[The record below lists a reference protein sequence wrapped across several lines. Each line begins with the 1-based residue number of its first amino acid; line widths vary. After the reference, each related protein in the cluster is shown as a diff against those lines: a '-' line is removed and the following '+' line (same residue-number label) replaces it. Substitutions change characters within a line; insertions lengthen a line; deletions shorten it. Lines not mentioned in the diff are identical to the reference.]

1 MERLYIVS
9 MKRTGILLM
18 FAGGGFLLGQP
29 ALAAP
34 TSWTPQSLRIER
46 IVNKTGFVEIK
57 GVRVKAGA
65 TGLPGETVKTIN
77 TRAEV
82 FFPNTTQGVMMPE
95 TELLLGK
102 RCIQL
107 VKSSAAERPRVM
119 LVGKSSVCLGN
130 QNLAKGKSTMI
141 VEQDEAG
148 IFTVAVLAGQAEIG
162 ESDALVDSDYDI
174 LKQFPSITPTLG
186 VGLSGYTN
194 AYPASGG
201 LILGSLNGFV
211 PLSQDRSRSILYSYT
226 TTGSNFDGYW
236 GATTELGYRW
246 FSPSNR
252 STSSVYVGYSGFDS
266 LNCFSNLIN
275 VGAGWDKG
283 RWRFG
288 ASTGFNTGGCDSA
301 FSFGAINIS
310 APIAK
315 MDQFRSAYLSLTPYI
330 LWGDTIPSPSNYYD
344 SSGVGYSPGGR
355 LTLSVPVTESV
366 SLTAFGAADVVNGA
380 SVGGTVK
387 VRFPTGGDIIRDP
400 NLVVPAGT
408 ANTPD
413 TTAQGGEAAGIA
425 QAGTSGDIIINE
437 SYKANFTADG
447 QQIGE
452 VKKIS
457 PDEMIS
463 FISDYLV
470 GIAPLAES
478 NRVARVAAKNNALTT
493 KVAGILGSQF
503 LDVASLPASETA
515 QQPFDI
521 SFFPSAPYG
530 CVATDAGKA
539 YAVQELR
546 NDGKAEA
553 ARRVEAA
560 DKVYLGPGEKISNGW
575 PVTTFASKAYRFGN
589 GGTCSKINSIIND
602 SESYKGPANPVQTE
616 NLN

>member
-1 MERLYIVS
+1 
-9 MKRTGILLM
+9 MKRVSRLLLLTGVATTLSQ
-18 FAGGGFLLGQP
+18 A

-34 TSWTPQSLRIER
+34 ISWTPQSLRLER
-46 IVNKTGFVEIK
+46 IVDKSGFVEIK
-57 GVRVKAGA
+57 GVRVERGA
-65 TGLPGETVKTIN
+65 NALPGETVKTIN

-95 TELLLGK
+95 TVLLLGK

-107 VKSSAAERPRVM
+107 VKSSAKERPRVM

-174 LKQFPSITPTLG
+174 LKQFPSITPSVG

-201 LILGSLNGFV
+201 LILGSLNGFI
-211 PLSQDRSRSILYSYT
+211 PLSQERSRSILYSYT

-266 LNCFSNLIN
+266 LGCFSNLIN
-275 VGAGWDKG
+275 VGAGWEKG

-315 MDQFRSAYLSLTPYI
+315 IDQFRSAYLSLTPYI

-344 SSGVGYSPGGR
+344 NSGVGYSPGGR
-355 LTLSVPVTESV
+355 LTLSVPVTETV
-366 SLTAFGAADVVNGA
+366 SISAFGAADVVNGA
-380 SVGGTVK
+380 SVGGTIK
-387 VRFPTGGDIIRDP
+387 VRFPTGGEVIRDP
-400 NLVVPAGT
+400 NLLTPSGT
-408 ANTPD
+408 AISPEVAT
-413 TTAQGGEAAGIA
+413 
-425 QAGTSGDIIINE
+425 GDIIINE

-503 LDVASLPASETA
+503 LEAASIPASETA

-521 SFFPSAPYG
+521 SFFPAAPYA
-530 CVATDAGKA
+530 CLASDAGKA
-539 YAVQELR
+539 YAVDRLIR
-546 NDGKAEA
+546 DGKYEA
-553 ARRVEAA
+553 AARVEAA

-575 PVTTFASKAYRFGN
+575 PVTTSASQAYRFGN

-602 SESYKGPANPVQTE
+602 SESYDGPSNPVQTV

>member
-1 MERLYIVS
+1 MKKVELYIMLVGS
-9 MKRTGILLM
+9 AAILS
-18 FAGGGFLLGQP
+18 QT

-34 TSWTPQSLRIER
+34 ATWTPQSLRIER
-46 IVNKTGFVEIK
+46 IVNKSGSVEIK

-95 TELLLGK
+95 TVLLLGK

-107 VKSSAAERPRVM
+107 VKSSAGERPRVM

-141 VEQDEAG
+141 VEQDETG
-148 IFTVAVLAGQAEIG
+148 MFTVAVLAGQAEIG

-174 LKQFPSITPTLG
+174 LKQFPSITPTVG

-211 PLSQDRSRSILYSYT
+211 PLYQNRSRTILYSYT

-266 LNCFSNLIN
+266 LSCFSNLIN
-275 VGAGWDKG
+275 VGAGWEKG

-288 ASTGFNTGGCDSA
+288 ASTGFDTGGCDSA

-315 MDQFRSAYLSLTPYI
+315 IDQFRSAYLSLTPYI

-355 LTLSVPVTESV
+355 LTLSVPVTETV
-366 SLTAFGAADVVNGA
+366 SISAFGAADVVNGA
-380 SVGGTVK
+380 SVGGTIK
-387 VRFPTGGDIIRDP
+387 VRFPTGGNVIRDP
-400 NLVVPAGT
+400 NLVVPTGT
-408 ANTPD
+408 AI
-413 TTAQGGEAAGIA
+413 TTEVTTQGGEPSEIA
-425 QAGTSGDIIINE
+425 QKGTGGDIIINE

-503 LDVASLPASETA
+503 LEVASIPASETA

-521 SFFPSAPYG
+521 TFFPSAPYG

-539 YAVQELR
+539 YAVQELL
-546 NDGKAEA
+546 NDGKVEA

-575 PVTTFASKAYRFGN
+575 PVTTSASNAYRFGN
-589 GGTCSKINSIIND
+589 GATCGKINSIIND
-602 SESYKGPANPVQTE
+602 SESYNGPSNPVQTE

>member
-1 MERLYIVS
+1 MLLYILKVRF
-9 MKRTGILLM
+9 KILVVM
-18 FAGGGFLLGQP
+18 VASGFLLNQE
-29 ALAAP
+29 AHSAP
-34 TSWTPQSLRIER
+34 TTWAPQSLRIER
-46 IVNKTGFVEIK
+46 IVNKSGFVEIK

-95 TELLLGK
+95 TVLLLGK

-130 QNLAKGKSTMI
+130 QSLAKGGSTMI

-162 ESDALVDSDYDI
+162 ESDALVDSEYDI
-174 LKQFPSITPTLG
+174 LKQFPSITPTVG

-211 PLSQDRSRSILYSYT
+211 PLYQDRSRSILYSYT

-246 FSPSNR
+246 FTPANR

-266 LNCFSNLIN
+266 LNCYSNLIN
-275 VGAGWDKG
+275 VGAGWEKG

-301 FSFGAINIS
+301 FSFGAVNIS

-355 LTLSVPVTESV
+355 LTLTVPVTESV
-366 SLTAFGAADVVNGA
+366 SISAFGAADVVNGA

-400 NLVVPAGT
+400 NLGVPAGAT
-408 ANTPD
+408 ITSD
-413 TTAQGGEAAGIA
+413 STIQGGEAAGIA
-425 QAGTSGDIIINE
+425 QKGTSGDIIINE

-452 VKKIS
+452 LKKIS

-493 KVAGILGSQF
+493 KVSGILGSQF
-503 LDVASLPASETA
+503 LEVASIPASETA

-546 NDGKAEA
+546 NDGKEEA

-575 PVTTFASKAYRFGN
+575 PVTTFASRAYRFGN
-589 GGTCSKINSIIND
+589 GGTCGKINSIIND
-602 SESYKGPANPVQTE
+602 SDSYKGPSNPVQTE